1 MSPSMPQPT
10 SIVTSSTKPTSSRGL
25 DQGDKGAGKGDDDDD
40 DVVVDRK
47 VILILLSVAIGVMI
61 LGMIII
67 TVAICCVFQRIK

>member
-25 DQGDKGAGKGDDDDD
+25 DQGDKGAGKGDDDD

>member
-25 DQGDKGAGKGDDDDD
+25 EQGDKGAGKGDDDD